1 MRRSYLIP
9 FALIA
14 VAAFG
19 QDEAAE
25 EEVASP
31 QIVAFA
37 MSDGSA
43 PSKELESAVGKVRA
57 KYDEKPVLFLTI
69 NLSSAA
75 GKNQGAMLFSALGLP
90 QLWETCRKSPGQ
102 LVIVDLET
110 VNVLSKH
117 GAKEDLAAAL
127 DKHFGKGEGCDEGS
141 GGEDDGCGCGCDD
154 GCGGGK

>member
-1 MRRSYLIP
+1 VRRSYLIP
-9 FALIA
+9 FALVA

-19 QDEAAE
+19 QDEAT

-57 KYDEKPVLFLTI
+57 KYDEKAVLFLTI
-69 NLSSAA
+69 SISNAA
-75 GKNQGAMLFSALGLP
+75 AKNQGAMLFSALGLP
-90 QLWETCRKSPGQ
+90 QLWEACRKSPGQ
-102 LVIVDLET
+102 LVLVDLET

-117 GAKEDLAAAL
+117 GPKEDLAAAL
-127 DKHFGKGEGCDEGS
+127 EKHLGKEGCDGGC
-141 GGEDDGCGCGCDD
+141 GGEDDGCDD
-154 GCGGGK
+154 GCGCGR